1 MLTKPRVSLLMGQD
15 VAGMC
20 NCSLNSLSLPFRLQI
35 PPSPFLLLF
44 FNREHTFPVDKV
56 CAQLLRCKLKHV
68 RERML

>member
-20 NCSLNSLSLPFRLQI
+20 NLLFEFTLPFRLQI